1 VNAELAGQ
9 NQLKIYHMESTK
21 MNYKIKQKEYKKA
34 IEVLKEIGERAKD
47 RVKDNPEDKLFKQHL
62 ESLRQAIELI
72 EEDIPYLN
80 PDH

>member
-1 VNAELAGQ
+1 MVN
-9 NQLKIYHMESTK
+9 IK

-62 ESLRQAIELI
+62 ESLRSSIELI
-72 EEDIPYLN
+72 EEDIPYLDPN
-80 PDH
+80 Y